1 MSIGTIEEF
10 NKETSALSKI
20 FLSKIKFSAPKPSY
34 KITGESNNSSSLYE
48 DIDYEILSS
57 MPFNKYNIPDWIK
70 VSIH

>member
-48 DIDYEILSS
+48 E
-57 MPFNKYNIPDWIK
+57 
-70 VSIH
+70 